1 MLRHVIGYAVG
12 HRGVFAALAAV
23 LMLYGGYVATQGR
36 LDVFPE
42 FVPPQVAIQTEAPG
56 LAPDQVEIL
65 VTRPVEQAVSGI
77 PATERVSSES
87 IAGLSVVTVVFAES
101 ADVYLTRQ
109 GVAER
114 LTELG
119 PEDLNRDLTLML
131 EVMSQHHYG
140 HATAAELADNGI
152 LLGENVLEAVQQI
165 GHSTKMSAG
174 SSLARVWRKS
184 RIRPWRLVAT
194 HPATNCGCIGPGSS
208 GAARQ
213 STQGGRRKKAHGY
226 SPWALPLL
234 GSNQDSPDPEGP
246 L

>member
-114 LTELG
+114 LTELAGQLPAGVQAPRMSPLVSSTMDLLKIGLTSDRVG
-119 PEDLNRDLTLML
+119 PRELRDI
-131 EVMSQHHYG
+131 
-140 HATAAELADNGI
+140 ADWELRPR
-152 LLGENVLEAVQQI
+152 LLAVP
-165 GHSTKMSAG
+165 GV
-174 SSLARVWRKS
+174 ARVTVYGGEQRQVQ
-184 RIRPWRLVAT
+184 IAVDPERLVAADLALSDVLT
-194 HPATNCGCIGPGSS
+194 
-208 GAARQ
+208 AAR
-213 STQGGRRKKAHGY
+213 GAFAVEGRRTDRSARAAPRHHDRG
-226 SPWALPLL
+226 
-234 GSNQDSPDPEGP
+234 DR
-246 L
+246 